1 MADKRPVN
9 RVTPKRRTSGTPQD
23 SSSRRALGREG
34 QPASTRRTSADAD
47 HPRAS
52 TAHGSARTNT
62 GGAETRAAEIGATK
76 AGAEVGSAKAES
88 AKARTAKAES
98 AKTRSA
104 KAEIVKT
111 GSANTGTAKA
121 RTAKAE
127 IVKTG
132 SANTGTAKAGVAK
145 TGTTEAT
152 GFAKAG
158 LAKVGLVKTRAAVNS
173 SRGRSASR
181 GADAASGPD
190 RPARGGS
197 WRLAIGCGLAAV
209 LLGVF
214 AVVAALRPGVDDDNL
229 AYVDNQ
235 ATDEVKAAA
244 DHALSTLYGY
254 RAAEIDRWKDDVGAV
269 LTERMRADLEKYI
282 DTTVSTIKQAATDT
296 EVTTDPIGVTLLTSD
311 RAELLVNLNVSAVRD
326 GTPEPLASGPV
337 VLRMQKVDGRWLAA
351 EIADN

>member
-34 QPASTRRTSADAD
+34 QAGSARRTSADAD

-52 TAHGSARTNT
+52 TANT
-62 GGAETRAAEIGATK
+62 GTDPKNGATQAGAGAATAGAAKAETTK
-76 AGAEVGSAKAES
+76 AGA
-88 AKARTAKAES
+88 
-98 AKTRSA
+98 
-104 KAEIVKT
+104 
-111 GSANTGTAKA
+111 
-121 RTAKAE
+121 
-127 IVKTG
+127 
-132 SANTGTAKAGVAK
+132 AKAGTARAGAAKAGAAKDVGTTSGAGESGAATTGRAK
-145 TGTTEAT
+145 TGLAKT
-152 GFAKAG
+152 GLAKAG
-158 LAKVGLVKTRAAVNS
+158 STKPRVTATSAP
-173 SRGRSASR
+173 GRSASH
-181 GADAASGPD
+181 GAGAASRGVDVASGVDGHSPV
-190 RPARGGS
+190 PGGS
-197 WRLAIGCGLAAV
+197 WRLAIGCGIAAV

-254 RAAEIDRWKDDVGAV
+254 RAAEIDQWKDSVGAV

-296 EVTTDPIGVTLLTSD
+296 EVTTDPIGVTLLTPG

>member
-34 QPASTRRTSADAD
+34 QTGSARRTAADAD
-47 HPRAS
+47 RARAGDS
-52 TAHGSARTNT
+52 DRLGGGTTARG
-62 GGAETRAAEIGATK
+62 ETRAK
-76 AGAEVGSAKAES
+76 AGTPKGASRAAGVPAAASAKA
-88 AKARTAKAES
+88 
-98 AKTRSA
+98 
-104 KAEIVKT
+104 
-111 GSANTGTAKA
+111 GSPKVRLG
-121 RTAKAE
+121 
-127 IVKTG
+127 
-132 SANTGTAKAGVAK
+132 KAGR
-145 TGTTEAT
+145 AT
-152 GFAKAG
+152 SSAAATSPGG
-158 LAKVGLVKTRAAVNS
+158 ETVSRAA
-173 SRGRSASR
+173 A
-181 GADAASGPD
+181 
-190 RPARGGS
+190 ARGGS
-197 WRLAIGCGLAAV
+197 WRLAIGCGIAAV

-254 RAAEIDRWKDDVGAV
+254 RAAEIDQWKDSVGAV
-269 LTERMRADLEKYI
+269 LTERMRADLEQYI

-296 EVTTDPIGVTLLTSD
+296 EVTTDPIGVTLLTPE

-326 GTPEPLASGPV
+326 GAPEPLASGPV